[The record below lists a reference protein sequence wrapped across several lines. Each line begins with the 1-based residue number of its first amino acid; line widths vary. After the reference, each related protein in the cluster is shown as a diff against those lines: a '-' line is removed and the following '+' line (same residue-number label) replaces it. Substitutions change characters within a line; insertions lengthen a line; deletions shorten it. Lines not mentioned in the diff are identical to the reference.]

1 MLRYGD
7 YSPSNLH
14 LRVPAHPHLGFGEYD
29 NQKRRQFLRQQL
41 RNDHKQHLD
50 KIQYSRAT
58 NLETNTAE
66 GDLFGLPSTNLT
78 TIESCVMHNNR
89 SPVLHRL
96 DQRITAAHSNLL
108 KSDMDKPRGILTN
121 RNQTPRER
129 LLSDLKHSYLPSTGN
144 LYNGYSVNSYSERNE
159 QMDRERIKREIYQN
173 ELRLQIEEK
182 RRLATMREEQ
192 ERKEQELENKRLEQQ
207 LLRMQEEQLRDEQ
220 RRNRRDLIR
229 RNSDDFATRKQEM
242 QSRFRKHAESE
253 SGLGGMRTAT
263 KLSSHYSP
271 PVSRR
276 TLAVGGGSVSASA
289 LPYAS
294 YGGASP
300 GASSARYNPSRYD
313 TYVRKNML
321 NRMDSINHY
330 VPLDAGLSPSTY
342 AGHSRSNPS
351 SFSRYDS
358 LSRIDAL
365 KQQDALSSRLESLSL
380 NESLS
385 RVQRRHSATQQDLS
399 LSSARRSPKLQ
410 RRSSSGRFDDTVMPI
425 PLLKAHSPVAR
436 ELKYS
441 QAVTSATSR
450 YSSSEALRKLEDRW
464 QIPAVQKNPSAGV
477 GGRASSSCRSVLT
490 QLGAIRMQLQRE
502 QMRMDETMRGRER
515 AAVAS
520 HTGDTSQGC

>member
-1 MLRYGD
+1 M
-7 YSPSNLH
+7 
-14 LRVPAHPHLGFGEYD
+14 
-29 NQKRRQFLRQQL
+29 
-41 RNDHKQHLD
+41 
-50 KIQYSRAT
+50 
-58 NLETNTAE
+58 ETNTAE

>member
-1 MLRYGD
+1 
-7 YSPSNLH
+7 
-14 LRVPAHPHLGFGEYD
+14 
-29 NQKRRQFLRQQL
+29 
-41 RNDHKQHLD
+41 
-50 KIQYSRAT
+50 
-58 NLETNTAE
+58 
-66 GDLFGLPSTNLT
+66 
-78 TIESCVMHNNR
+78 
-89 SPVLHRL
+89 
-96 DQRITAAHSNLL
+96 
-108 KSDMDKPRGILTN
+108 
-121 RNQTPRER
+121 
-129 LLSDLKHSYLPSTGN
+129 
-144 LYNGYSVNSYSERNE
+144 
-159 QMDRERIKREIYQN
+159 
-173 ELRLQIEEK
+173 
-182 RRLATMREEQ
+182 
-192 ERKEQELENKRLEQQ
+192 
-207 LLRMQEEQLRDEQ
+207 MQ
-220 RRNRRDLIR
+220 IR

-464 QIPAVQKNPSAGV
+464 QVRSASMHSYGYN
-477 GGRASSSCRSVLT
+477 SFTLPY
-490 QLGAIRMQLQRE
+490 
-502 QMRMDETMRGRER
+502 
-515 AAVAS
+515 
-520 HTGDTSQGC
+520 